1 LKSSQG
7 EEYYKLIELFAYWQG
22 SINSTHLKRYFNI
35 SRQQAQ
41 KYLSGYRHNFPLN
54 LYYDVHTKNYKPTN
68 DFRCHYIN
76 DDVNQY
82 LDWASNNL
90 NVLNTNSFESLSEHP
105 ISKG

>member
-1 LKSSQG
+1 MTNSAIFGKKG
-7 EEYYKLIELFAYWQG
+7 FIAKID
-22 SINSTHLKRYFNI
+22 INTLESLWIAN
-35 SRQQAQ
+35 
-41 KYLSGYRHNFPLN
+41 LS
-54 LYYDVHTKNYKPTN
+54 KNYKPTN